1 MMKSLA
7 VISDP
12 HGTLTQEKL
21 EGLFPP
27 ESGIITL
34 GDITNQELKIIKD
47 TYQFLGGVKGNCDK
61 DGHLPVTDTIEIGG
75 IRIFLTHSPF
85 NITIQSRDKDS
96 LNGYDVFAF
105 GHLHTRFCW
114 NDNGIV
120 FFSPGAFAEP
130 RDNHNSAGI
139 IEITEEKCEFK
150 FVDVA

>member
-7 VISDP
+7 VISDT

-85 NITIQSRDKDS
+85 NITIQSTSPLYPFCQESNQSS
-96 LNGYDVFAF
+96 LSAPSSQFVSILPFDPLSALFLLVW
-105 GHLHTRFCW
+105 HT
-114 NDNGIV
+114 
-120 FFSPGAFAEP
+120 
-130 RDNHNSAGI
+130 
-139 IEITEEKCEFK
+139 
-150 FVDVA
+150 